1 MEDKNLIY
9 HFLKEDCSKE
19 ELDQLHEWLTSDL
32 DEETTNDLL
41 KSLWK
46 KTHDGN
52 IHNLD
57 ELDLATKIK
66 SKIASK
72 NGFAQ
77 SKPVKKRVIVR
88 NRRNNSWVIITAILA
103 LVVTAGYFITSK
115 KTVEVPISAIAEQV
129 ERNTPRGHR
138 SLISLRDGSK
148 VSLNS
153 ETKITYDENFGVD
166 NRRIYLEGE
175 AFFEVAK
182 NEDLPFVVISK
193 NLITRALGT
202 SFNVRDY
209 GDEDSASIA
218 LATGK
223 VRVKRSQ
230 NPTNKFKIFL
240 NPNEQ
245 VILNKSSQKWFK
257 TTFEPEKVLS
267 WKDNNL
273 NFKDMK
279 LAGII
284 KTLERWY
291 DVKIKV
297 KGTGIEK
304 LKYEGTG
311 AFQRQSLENILK
323 TLGYTMGFESTIN
336 DKQIIITLTN

>member
-19 ELDQLHEWLTSDL
+19 ELEQLHEWLISDL

-52 IHNLD
+52 IHDLD
-57 ELDLATKIK
+57 EANLTARI
-66 SKIASK
+66 SREIASK
-72 NGFAQ
+72 NGFIP
-77 SKPVKKRVIVR
+77 KKVPRKRVIVR
-88 NRRNNSWVIITAILA
+88 NRRNNSWVIISAILL
-103 LVVTAGYFITSK
+103 LVISAGYLIT
-115 KTVEVPISAIAEQV
+115 TEDQPVDQVHTIAEQIQK
-129 ERNTPRGHR
+129 NTPRGHR
-138 SLISLRDGSK
+138 STISLRDGSK
-148 VSLNS
+148 VILNS

-166 NRRIYLEGE
+166 NRRIFLEGE
-175 AFFEVAK
+175 AFFEVAH
-182 NEDLPFVVISK
+182 NEDLPFIVTSM

-209 GDEDSASIA
+209 GDEESASIS

-223 VRVKRSQ
+223 VRVKRSK

-245 VILNKSSQKWFK
+245 VVLNKASQKWSKVTFK
-257 TTFEPEKVLS
+257 PERILS
-267 WKDNNL
+267 WKDDQL
-273 NFKDMK
+273 NFKDRS
-279 LAGII
+279 LASII

-291 DVKIKV
+291 DVNIQV
-297 KGTGIEK
+297 KGQGIEK
-304 LKYEGTG
+304 LMYEGTG
-311 AFQRQSLENILK
+311 TFERQSLENILN

-336 DKQIIITLTN
+336 EKQIMIKLTN

>member
-9 HFLKEDCSKE
+9 HFLKDECSAE
-19 ELDQLHEWLTSDL
+19 ELNQLHEWLVSDL
-32 DEETTNDLL
+32 DEETTNELL

-46 KTHDGN
+46 KTYDGN

-57 ELDLATKIK
+57 ESDLATKIK
-66 SKIASK
+66 LKIAAK
-72 NGFAQ
+72 NGF
-77 SKPVKKRVIVR
+77 STLKPVKNRLVVR
-88 NRRNNSWVIITAILA
+88 NRRNNSWLMVTAILTI
-103 LVVTAGYFITSK
+103 VITAGYFITSRN
-115 KTVEVPISAIAEQV
+115 TVTESVSAISEQI
-129 ERNTPRGHR
+129 EKHTPRGHR
-138 SLISLRDGSK
+138 SSILLRDGSK

-153 ETKITYDENFGVD
+153 ETKITYDENFGID

-182 NEDLPFVVISK
+182 DEDLPFVVTSK

-223 VRVKRSQ
+223 VKVKRSQ
-230 NPTNKFKIFL
+230 NPTKKFKIFL

-245 VILNKSSQKWFK
+245 VILNKSSQKWSK
-257 TTFEPEKVLS
+257 TSFEPEKVLS
-267 WKDNNL
+267 WKDSNL
-273 NFKDMK
+273 NFEDMS
-279 LAGII
+279 LARII

-297 KGTGIEK
+297 RGEGIEK
-304 LKYEGTG
+304 LMYEGTG
-311 AFQRQSLENILK
+311 IFQKQSLENVLD
-323 TLGYTMGFESTIN
+323 TLGYTMGFESSIN
-336 DKQIIITLTN
+336 DKQIIIRLTN